1 MKNICASCKS
11 VNVKSI
17 IKTDNNKL
25 PKWLQKTDYV
35 SKFIEKTPLKLY
47 KTSALTLY
55 PFLSN
60 SSTRW
65 EPIKPSAPVTKIFDL
80 TIL

>member
-35 SKFIEKTPLKLY
+35 SKFIEKTPLKIY
-47 KTSALTLY
+47 KKKQTNMKLK
-55 PFLSN
+55 
-60 SSTRW
+60 
-65 EPIKPSAPVTKIFDL
+65 IKIN
-80 TIL
+80 